1 MYKSGGDYNFSAPG
15 PSTCHSPVRRA
26 GPFRF
31 IARPK
36 NVMMNSVPMKKS
48 RRHALGQHFLASP
61 AVLRKIVGVID
72 PKPEDVLVEIG
83 AGHGVLTAALAE
95 TADRVIAI
103 EKDDRLVPG
112 LMRDMPPN
120 VEVVHADILTVDFRE
135 LRRRAG
141 VPALRVVG
149 NIPYSISS
157 PLLFRVLDDREVI
170 ADCVFLLQKEVA
182 ERIAAGPGSKS
193 YAPLGILLQNEFEAR
208 VAFRVA
214 PGSFSPPPK
223 VQSALLTLRRRP
235 APLHTGAADEPFRL
249 FLRAAFAERRKMLWN
264 NLAHRSEPAALA
276 AAYTGLGIAR
286 NVRAEELPADSLFAL
301 FAALGS

>member
-1 MYKSGGDYNFSAPG
+1 
-15 PSTCHSPVRRA
+15 
-26 GPFRF
+26 
-31 IARPK
+31 
-36 NVMMNSVPMKKS
+36 MMNSVFKNKS

-72 PKPEDVLVEIG
+72 PRPGDFLVEIG
-83 AGHGVLTAALAE
+83 AGRGVLTAALAE
-95 TADRVIAI
+95 TAGRVIAV
-103 EKDDRLVPG
+103 EKDDRLIPALQSG
-112 LMRDMPPN
+112 MPAN

-141 VPALRVVG
+141 VPALRIVG

-170 ADCVFLLQKEVA
+170 ADCVLLLQKEVA
-182 ERIAAGPGSKS
+182 ERITAGPGSKS

-208 VAFRVA
+208 VALRVA

-235 APLHTGAADEPFRL
+235 VPLHPGAAEEPFRA
-249 FLRAAFAERRKMLWN
+249 FLRTAFAERRKMLWN
-264 NLAHRSEPAALA
+264 NLAYGSTPAALT
-276 AAYTGLGIAR
+276 AAYDALGIAR
-286 NVRAEELPADSLFAL
+286 NARAEELSADSLSAL
-301 FAALGS
+301 FEALDS

>member
-1 MYKSGGDYNFSAPG
+1 
-15 PSTCHSPVRRA
+15 
-26 GPFRF
+26 
-31 IARPK
+31 
-36 NVMMNSVPMKKS
+36 MKKS

-72 PKPEDVLVEIG
+72 PKPGDVLVEIG
-83 AGHGVLTAALAE
+83 AGRGGLTAALAE
-95 TADRVIAI
+95 TAGYVIAV
-103 EKDDRLVPG
+103 EKDERLISA
-112 LMRDMPPN
+112 LERDMPPN
-120 VEVVHADILTVDFRE
+120 VEVVHADVLSMDFRE

-157 PLLFRVLDDREVI
+157 PLLFRVLDDRVVLS
-170 ADCVFLLQKEVA
+170 DCVFLLQKEVA
-182 ERIAAGPGSKS
+182 ARVTAGPGSKS

-208 VAFRVA
+208 VAFTVA

-235 APLHTGAADEPFRL
+235 VPLHPGAAEEPFRT
-249 FLRAAFAERRKMLWN
+249 FLRAAFAERRKMLWK
-264 NLAHRSEPAALA
+264 NLARRSSAATLA
-276 AAYTGLGIAR
+276 AAYTALGLAR

-301 FAALGS
+301 FQALHS